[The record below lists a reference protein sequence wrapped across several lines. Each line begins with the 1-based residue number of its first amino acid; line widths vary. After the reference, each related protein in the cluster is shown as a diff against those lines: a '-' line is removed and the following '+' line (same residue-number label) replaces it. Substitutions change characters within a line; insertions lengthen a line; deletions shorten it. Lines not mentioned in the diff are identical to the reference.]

1 MKTQETLR
9 IEGMSCQH
17 CVQAVERALKQ
28 LPEVEVH
35 VVEIGRAVVAYDP
48 AQIDRKRIKA
58 AIEAEGYGVVE

>member
-58 AIEAEGYGVVE
+58 AIEVEGYGVVE